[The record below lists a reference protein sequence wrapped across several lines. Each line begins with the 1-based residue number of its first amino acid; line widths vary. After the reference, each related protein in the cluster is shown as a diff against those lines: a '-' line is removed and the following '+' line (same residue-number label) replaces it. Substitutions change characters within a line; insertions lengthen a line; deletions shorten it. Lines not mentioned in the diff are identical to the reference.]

1 MLFNESKILDYIEKQ
16 VVDVT
21 AKFRKYTENN
31 PSSTVGSYLLN
42 HPMFL
47 DFVEQSIKKYDI
59 TDMQFDIP
67 LRNARAIIVE
77 SNNDDMSLQYVETS
91 FISANN
97 YKVDSTNIPV
107 NKYTLEQLRYLSPVI
122 LKTKEPKI
130 PLRLN
135 PGVDRRDIKKA
146 KQMIKTYKNNKNM
159 KVDVL

>member
-21 AKFRKYTENN
+21 AEFRKYTENN

-77 SNNDDMSLQYVETS
+77 SNNDDMSL
-91 FISANN
+91 
-97 YKVDSTNIPV
+97 
-107 NKYTLEQLRYLSPVI
+107 
-122 LKTKEPKI
+122 
-130 PLRLN
+130 
-135 PGVDRRDIKKA
+135 
-146 KQMIKTYKNNKNM
+146 
-159 KVDVL
+159 